1 MTSVLFTPA
10 GSELAVTGIKALAA
24 REDVRTVSTDI
35 TRLAPG
41 LHLADSGYLVPAFDD
56 DEYMPAIL
64 DIVEREDIDVVV
76 PALDQILQPFALARN
91 RIRARD
97 ARLMLSPLETLEV
110 TRDKWKTYR
119 RLTGAVDR
127 PESWTDQPDLPEDG
141 DLFIKPRTGSGSENT
156 HHITSQSE
164 LAFFHEHIEDPIV
177 QEYLP
182 GAEYTV
188 DCITDRDGDLLACV
202 PRHRRE
208 LAGGV
213 STQVTVVE
221 DERLLAM
228 ARQIA
233 GELDFVG
240 PFFFQAKRDADG
252 VPRLTEIGARLA
264 GTMCAGFVS
273 PSLQYVGIR
282 QLCGEPVP
290 EPTVEFGTHMS
301 RHWSETY
308 LDSEFERLHEWTATR
323 Q

>member
-1 MTSVLFTPA
+1 MKSVLFTPA
-10 GSELAVTGIKALAA
+10 GSELAVTGIKALAV
-24 REDVRTVSTDI
+24 REDIRTVSTDI
-35 TRLAPG
+35 ARLAPG
-41 LHLADSGYLVPAFDD
+41 LHLADRGYLVPEFDD
-56 DEYMPAIL
+56 DEYMTAIL
-64 DIVEREDIDVVV
+64 DIVEQEDIDVVV
-76 PALDQILQPFALARN
+76 PVLDQILKPFALARD
-91 RIRARD
+91 RIRARG
-97 ARLMLSPLETLEV
+97 ARVMLSPLETLEV
-110 TRDKWKTYR
+110 TQDKWKTYR
-119 RLTGAVDR
+119 RLTGVVDL
-127 PESWTDQPDLPEDG
+127 PDSWIDQPDLPDDG
-141 DLFIKPRTGSGSENT
+141 GLFLKPRTGSGSEHT

-164 LAFFHEHIEDPIV
+164 LAFFHEHVEDPII

-188 DCITDRDGDLLACV
+188 DCLTDRNGDLLACV
-202 PRHRRE
+202 PRHRKE

-221 DERLLAM
+221 DERLFTM

-252 VPRLTEIGARLA
+252 RPRLTEIGARLA

-273 PSLQYVGIR
+273 PSLQYAGIR

-290 EPTVEFGTHMS
+290 EPTVEFGIHMS

-308 LDSEFERLHEWTATR
+308 LDGEFEDVHEWSATY